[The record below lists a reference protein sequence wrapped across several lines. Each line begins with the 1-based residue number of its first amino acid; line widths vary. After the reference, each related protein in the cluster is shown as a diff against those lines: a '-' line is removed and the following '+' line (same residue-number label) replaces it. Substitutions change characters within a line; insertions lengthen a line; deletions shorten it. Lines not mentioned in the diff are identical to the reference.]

1 MNARAATWFD
11 EGDDPGEIRRWAIVA
26 AVVILLHVL
35 VLCPYAYFYHPE
47 EIGDDTTPISLDL
60 SPSNDT
66 VDQTEVLPTPAP
78 PPQVEEPPP
87 EQQPPP
93 PPPPPQPEAMIEAPP
108 PPPPKVEEQPPPQAP
123 MPARTKGGA
132 PRVAPNW
139 ITALTRRLEQY
150 KRYPAK
156 SRDRNEEGTVLLG
169 FAVDRTGHVLSHEI
183 VQSSGHPDLDA
194 EASSMIERAQPLPAF
209 PANMTQD
216 QLDLTVPVRFY
227 LEH

>member
-1 MNARAATWFD
+1 MNAPATTWFGD
-11 EGDDPGEIRRWAIVA
+11 EEPTDIRRWAIIG
-26 AVVILLHVL
+26 AVVVLLHVL

-47 EIGDDTTPISLDL
+47 EIGDDASPISLDL
-60 SPSNDT
+60 SPSDDT
-66 VDQTEVLPTPAP
+66 VDQAEVLPTPEP
-78 PPQVEEPPP
+78 PPQAEEPPP
-87 EQQPPP
+87 EQPPP
-93 PPPPPQPEAMIEAPP
+93 PPEPQAMIEATP
-108 PPPPKVEEQPPPQAP
+108 PPPPKVEEQPPAQAAVA
-123 MPARTKGGA
+123 ARTKGGA
-132 PRVAPNW
+132 PHVAPNW
-139 ITALTRRLEQY
+139 ITAVTRRLEQY

-156 SRDRNEEGTVLLG
+156 SRDRSEEGTVLLG

>member
-1 MNARAATWFD
+1 MTAETATWFD
-11 EGDDPGEIRRWAIVA
+11 DERPGEIRRWAMIG
-26 AVVILLHVL
+26 AVVVVLHFL

-47 EIGDDTTPISLDL
+47 QMGDDTSPISLDL
-60 SPSNDT
+60 SPSDDT
-66 VDQTEVLPTPAP
+66 VDQAEVLPTPEP
-78 PPQVEEPPP
+78 PPQVEQPPP
-87 EQQPPP
+87 EPEPP
-93 PPPPPQPEAMIEAPP
+93 PPPPPQPQAMIEAPP
-108 PPPPKVEEQPPPQAP
+108 PPPPKVEEQQPPPTP
-123 MPARTKGGA
+123 PTPARTKGGA
-132 PRVAPNW
+132 PHVMPTW
-139 ITALTRRLEQY
+139 ITAVTRRLEQY

-156 SRDRNEEGTVLLG
+156 SRDRSEEGTVLLG

-183 VQSSGHPDLDA
+183 VKSSGFPALDA